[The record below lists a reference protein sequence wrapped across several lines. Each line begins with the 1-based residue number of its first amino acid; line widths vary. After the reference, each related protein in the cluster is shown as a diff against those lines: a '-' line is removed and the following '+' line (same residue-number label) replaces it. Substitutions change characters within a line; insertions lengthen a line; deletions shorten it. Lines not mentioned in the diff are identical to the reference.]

1 MILFYLSF
9 LFSVTNANLP
19 ASPPIV
25 PVKVSKAKEVI
36 KVYPT
41 PNNQGSITIHSANQ
55 TSLSFYLFD
64 LEGKLIY
71 QTVIKKNEK
80 RQVEGLDKG
89 TYLYNAFQNDENL
102 EGGKVELK

>member
-9 LFSVTNANLP
+9 LFSVTNANVS
-19 ASPPIV
+19 ASSPIV
-25 PVKVSKAKEVI
+25 PVKVSKMKEVI

-41 PNNQGSITIHSANQ
+41 PNNQGSITIQSANQ
-55 TSLSFYLFD
+55 NSLSFYLFD
-64 LEGKLIY
+64 VEGKLVY
-71 QTVIKKNEK
+71 QTIIKKNEK
-80 RQVEGLDKG
+80 QQIEGLNKG

>member
-1 MILFYLSF
+1 MILFYLFF
-9 LFSVTNANLP
+9 LLSAGTATMAGN
-19 ASPPIV
+19 SPIV
-25 PVKVSKAKEVI
+25 PVKVHKVKEVI

-41 PNNQGSITIHSANQ
+41 PNNRGSITIQSSNEA
-55 TSLSFYLFD
+55 SLSFYLFD

-80 RQVEGLDKG
+80 QQVQGLIKG
-89 TYLYNAFQNDENL
+89 TYLYNAFLNDENL